1 MENAKGA
8 VDAMKDAFNEA
19 KQETEM
25 KEKKA
30 EELNRVRSRLLF
42 DFSSLTFSPLFV
54 LEGI

>member
-25 KEKKA
+25 KEKKFD
-30 EELNRVRSRLLF
+30 ELNRVRSRLLF
-42 DFSSLTFSPLFV
+42 DFSSLTLSPLFV
-54 LEGI
+54 FKDI